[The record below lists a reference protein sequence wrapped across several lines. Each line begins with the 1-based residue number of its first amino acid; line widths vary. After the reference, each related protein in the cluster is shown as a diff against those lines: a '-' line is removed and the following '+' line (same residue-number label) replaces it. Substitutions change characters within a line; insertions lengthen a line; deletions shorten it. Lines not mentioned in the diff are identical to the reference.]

1 MAFTFYVSTSRLL
14 GCLSHT
20 CICVGF
26 SVVISPLLALDVEG
40 CELGEQRYHVAAR
53 GSQSGIQHR
62 WDGHLQHWPETTG
75 GRTSHMCTLKRS
87 RDKMTACTFLDWL
100 AFSMWLQWSQL
111 FGFQEAFYFTSKAYY
126 YSKDYVDFSFYVWAR
141 SHYMRASSYVTR

>member
-1 MAFTFYVSTSRLL
+1 MAYIHILCQYRLL

-26 SVVISPLLALDVEG
+26 SVVISPLLALDVEW

-62 WDGHLQHWPETTG
+62 WDGHLQHWPETAG
-75 GRTSHMCTLKRS
+75 GRTSH
-87 RDKMTACTFLDWL
+87 
-100 AFSMWLQWSQL
+100 
-111 FGFQEAFYFTSKAYY
+111 
-126 YSKDYVDFSFYVWAR
+126 
-141 SHYMRASSYVTR
+141 